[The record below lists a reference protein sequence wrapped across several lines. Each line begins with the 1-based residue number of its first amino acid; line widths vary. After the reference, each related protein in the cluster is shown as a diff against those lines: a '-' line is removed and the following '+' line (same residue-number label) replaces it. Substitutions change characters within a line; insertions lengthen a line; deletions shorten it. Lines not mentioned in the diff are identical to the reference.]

1 MIASVT
7 ELLVTS
13 SVLILALLVLRL
25 LLRGR
30 ISRRLQYSL
39 WGLVVLRL
47 LLPFSLPS
55 GSSVMN
61 LPTAQR
67 MEAIVSG
74 QVIRVQAGGAAAL
87 SPAAGSGAAA
97 NSQDGLPLLMVLW
110 LLGVLAT
117 AVWLLFVNL
126 RFARQ
131 LRAARRPLAA
141 VCPLPVYRVSG
152 LSSPCLF
159 GLLRPAVY
167 VPTEVTGDPAMLR
180 HILVHEECH
189 WRQKDHIWA
198 LVRAVCLCLY
208 WFDPLVWVAAAVSR
222 EDCERA
228 CDERAVRMLG
238 EPERIAYGHTLV
250 SVVRRMRGPVYPGCT
265 ATTMSAG
272 RHSLQQ
278 RIALIVS
285 GSRTRIWA
293 AAAMAVCAAVLIG
306 CTFTGKQNDPEQA
319 LSELEASITA
329 EDGVITFT
337 LPESYTPASD
347 WNILVYGE
355 AAMGADSMSMHLL
368 EQENADRSWQAG
380 QTYTIELG
388 TTSWQSLQM
397 DAYLPGENDP
407 ELTVDLLAKAGIEP
421 AAAFGTYYVTF
432 GSETD
437 PENPAFDLRLMLPD
451 GWEIRSSLEE
461 GVYNMP
467 NRPAVSF
474 ASLLSPMEI
483 YNGDVLV
490 GILKYSRYTP
500 YTEEPVPPE
509 DEYKT
514 VYTELRLSSVDI
526 WNPYTAVNRYDQGES
541 GIADVIYKDSA
552 YIEAHPEENMASVPE
567 LETKGLLCFNRELEV
582 YVALRFEPDQLPDED
597 TLNLIAGSLQ
607 IGPVGTL

>member
-1 MIASVT
+1 MIASVS

-13 SVLILALLVLRL
+13 SVLILALLVLRQ

-39 WGLVVLRL
+39 WGLAALRL
-47 LLPFSLPS
+47 LLPFSLPA

-61 LPTAQR
+61 LSSAR
-67 MEAIVSG
+67 RVEAVITG
-74 QVIRVQAGGAAAL
+74 QTVRVQAGGTAVPGPAAAGT
-87 SPAAGSGAAA
+87 SAAA
-97 NSQDGLPLLMVLW
+97 ASEGVSVLPVLW
-110 LLGVLAT
+110 LAGVLAA
-117 AVWLLFVNL
+117 AVWFLFVNL

-131 LRAARRPLAA
+131 LRAARRPMAA
-141 VCPLPVYRVSG
+141 DCSLPVYRVSG

-180 HILVHEECH
+180 HILVHEESH
-189 WRQKDHIWA
+189 WRQRDHIWA

-208 WFDPLVWVAAAVSR
+208 WFDPLVWAAAAASR

-228 CDERAVRMLG
+228 CDERAVRVLG

-250 SVVRRMRGPVYPGCT
+250 AVVRRMRGPVYPGCT

-272 RHSLQQ
+272 RNSLQR

-285 GSRTRIWA
+285 GTRTRIWA
-293 AAAMAVCAAVLIG
+293 AAALAVCAAVLIG
-306 CTFTGKQNDPEQA
+306 CTFTGRKADPQQA
-319 LSELEASITA
+319 LDELENSIAFDGTA
-329 EDGVITFT
+329 ITFT

-347 WNILVYGE
+347 WNILVYGQ
-355 AAMGADSMSMHLL
+355 AAMGTDNMSVHFL

-380 QTYTIELG
+380 QTYSIALG
-388 TTSWQSLQM
+388 ETTYRSLQM
-397 DAYLPGENDP
+397 DAYLPGDEDP
-407 ELTVDLLAKAGIEP
+407 SLTVDLLAKAGIEP
-421 AAAFGTYYVTF
+421 AAALSTYYVTF
-432 GSETD
+432 GSETED
-437 PENPAFDLRLMLPD
+437 SAFDLRLMLPG
-451 GWEIRSSLEE
+451 GWEVRSRLEE

-467 NRPAVSF
+467 NSPTVSF
-474 ASLLSPMEI
+474 ASLLSPMDI

-490 GILKYSRYTP
+490 GTLKYGRYTP

-526 WNPYTAVNRYDQGES
+526 WNPYTAVSRYDQGES

-552 YIEAHPEENMASVPE
+552 YMEAHPEENMASVPE

-582 YVALRFEPDQLPDED
+582 YIALRFEPDQVPDED
-597 TLNLIAGSLQ
+597 TLNLIAGILQ

>member
-1 MIASVT
+1 MIASVP

-39 WGLVVLRL
+39 WGLVVFRL
-47 LLPFSLPS
+47 LLPFSLPA

-61 LPTAQR
+61 LPGTR
-67 MEAIVSG
+67 RVEAVITG
-74 QVIRVQAGGAAAL
+74 QTVRVQAGGTATPGAVTAGTDTAA
-87 SPAAGSGAAA
+87 SMEFPA
-97 NSQDGLPLLMVLW
+97 LMVFW
-110 LLGVLAT
+110 LIGVLA
-117 AVWLLFVNL
+117 AAAWFLFVNL

-131 LRAARRPLAA
+131 LRAMRRPMAA
-141 VCPLPVYRVSG
+141 ACPLPVYRVSG
-152 LSSPCLF
+152 LGSPCLF
-159 GLLRPAVY
+159 GLLHPAVY
-167 VPTEVTGDPAMLR
+167 VPPEVTDDPAMLR

-189 WRQKDHIWA
+189 WKQKDHIWA

-208 WFDPLVWVAAAVSR
+208 WFDPLVWTAAAVSR

-228 CDERAVRMLG
+228 CDERAVRVLG
-238 EPERIAYGHTLV
+238 KPERIAYGHTLV
-250 SVVRRMRGPVYPGCT
+250 SVVRRMRGPVCPGCT
-265 ATTMSAG
+265 ATSMSAG
-272 RHSLQQ
+272 RNSLQR

-285 GSRTRIWA
+285 GSRTRVWA
-293 AAAMAVCAAVLIG
+293 AAALAVCAVVLIG
-306 CTFTGKQNDPEQA
+306 CTFTGRKTDPQQA
-319 LSELEASITA
+319 LDELENSIAFDGTA
-329 EDGVITFT
+329 ITFT

-355 AAMGADSMSMHLL
+355 ASMGADSMSIHFL

-380 QTYTIELG
+380 QTYIIDLG
-388 TTSWQSLQM
+388 EATYRSLQM
-397 DAYLPGENDP
+397 DAYLPGDDDP
-407 ELTVDLLAKAGIEP
+407 SLTVDLLAKAGIEP

-432 GSETD
+432 GSETED
-437 PENPAFDLRLMLPD
+437 SAFDLRLVLPD
-451 GWEIRSSLEE
+451 GWEIRSPLEE
-461 GVYNMP
+461 GIYNLP

-483 YNGDVLV
+483 YNGDVLA
-490 GILKYSRYTP
+490 GTLKYGRYTP

-526 WNPYTAVNRYDQGES
+526 WNPYTAVSRYDQGES

-552 YIEAHPEENMASVPE
+552 YIEAHPEENMAAVPE

-582 YVALRFEPDQLPDED
+582 YIALRFEPDQVPDED
-597 TLNLIAGSLQ
+597 ILNLIAGSLQ